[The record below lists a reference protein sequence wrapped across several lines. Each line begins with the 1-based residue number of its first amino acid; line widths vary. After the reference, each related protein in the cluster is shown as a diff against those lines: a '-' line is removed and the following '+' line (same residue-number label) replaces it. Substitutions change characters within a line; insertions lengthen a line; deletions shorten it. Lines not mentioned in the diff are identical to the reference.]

1 MASAFGP
8 QRAPRRPERSIA
20 PTPSSRGVRN
30 RGVMSGVEPSSAS
43 PPRAPPRAPAPRAP
57 APRGDPEQISAL
69 IARLHAKCMERARKQ
84 AQLEIMEARLEK
96 GREKGDFEKDKGA
109 PKRHDDAP
117 ARP

>member
-1 MASAFGP
+1 MPP
-8 QRAPRRPERSIA
+8 QRICD
-20 PTPSSRGVRN
+20 
-30 RGVMSGVEPSSAS
+30 VMLATQ
-43 PPRAPPRAPAPRAP
+43 R
-57 APRGDPEQISAL
+57 PEQISAL

-109 PKRHDDAP
+109 PKRYDDAP